1 MDADRKLCTFKEW
14 YQPMYSQKSCL
25 ITCLF
30 DFTNPKKFSDGYK
43 LYLYDKEK
51 IIPNI
56 KKCVVL
62 QEKQKLVENFIEK
75 NEVLLN
81 NKFYPFRLSGDA
93 DYELLDENGNKN
105 AQMHMFPNFSLM
117 PVTGNMQ
124 IIKRNREL
132 SSFIKNELG
141 NYYASRDIESV
152 PYLRW
157 GKQCK
162 DEKKNECKQ
171 KCEKEALKAFLDL
184 FDSLDEYC
192 ENLYFLSSKDI
203 IDKSILDYWKYRKA
217 IAKECGVCS
226 EILGKDISSDIYN

>member
-75 NEVLLN
+75 NELLLN

-105 AQMHMFPNFSLM
+105 PQMHMFPNFSLM

-132 SSFIKNELG
+132 KSFIKNELG
-141 NYYASRDIESV
+141 NYYESKDIELV

-157 GKQCK
+157 GKQYK
-162 DEKKNECKQ
+162 DEKKNEFKQ

-184 FDSLDEYC
+184 FDNLDEYC

-203 IDKSILDYWKYRKA
+203 IDKSISDYWKYRKA

-226 EILGKDISSDIYN
+226 EILGKNISSDIYN